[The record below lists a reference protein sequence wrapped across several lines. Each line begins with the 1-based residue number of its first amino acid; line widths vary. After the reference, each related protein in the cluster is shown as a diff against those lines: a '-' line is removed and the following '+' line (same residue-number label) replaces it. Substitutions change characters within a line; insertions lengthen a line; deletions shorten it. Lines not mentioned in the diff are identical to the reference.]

1 MTALL
6 DLLTG
11 DLGKWL
17 AGLMVAAFAALGL
30 YAKGRSDGKSN
41 ELRKADRAYRETR
54 EKMDAVDT
62 GDDAGA
68 LRDWLRERG
77 QPKRDL

>member
-1 MTALL
+1 MTWLLSLPGAVKRWAIIAGAALL
-6 DLLTG
+6 
-11 DLGKWL
+11 
-17 AGLMVAAFAALGL
+17 AALGL

-54 EKMDAVDT
+54 EKMDAVDI

-68 LRDWLRERG
+68 LRDSMRQRG
-77 QPKRDL
+77 KRPGGL

>member
-1 MTALL
+1 MMALL
-6 DLLTG
+6 ELLTG

-17 AGLMVAAFAALGL
+17 AGALVAAFAALGL

-41 ELRKADRAYRETR
+41 EVRKADRAYRETR

-77 QPKRDL
+77 QSKRGL